1 MMRISSMKKIALLAC
16 VLAVWACCLL
26 YIENEQ
32 RLKSIHG
39 NLLFSSAEK
48 IENVKKIKI
57 QSTGNQVTIYQDENM
72 WKVVEA
78 DNYYADLNLVRLFL
92 ERISMARK
100 GNEIPAEEQKD
111 SEWITISLYDASN
124 QKLDDVQLSNPY
136 HTGAHN
142 TRSEDGKKIYAT
154 NWAVNI
160 PDMKMSWTNHPLI
173 RFDSIEI
180 KSIENKGKKI
190 TRDYKGMPFF
200 YAKDKSRYNSEKHTK
215 VFDVLTGLWYDDVL
229 SSQEFDEK
237 KYPQQQQLKVTS
249 FDGLETEITLYTDSK
264 EYWAKINISTN
275 KLPTQEVKNYVA
287 NNSFLYEDWW
297 FKLTPEEG
305 KALLLFQL

>member
-1 MMRISSMKKIALLAC
+1 MRISSMKKIALLAC
-16 VLAVWACCLL
+16 VLTVWASCLL

-32 RLKSIHG
+32 RLKNIHG

-57 QSTGNQVTIYQDENM
+57 KSARNQVTIYQDENM
-72 WKVVEA
+72 WKVLEA
-78 DNYYADLNLVRLFL
+78 DNYYADLNLVRMLL
-92 ERISMARK
+92 ERISMART
-100 GNEIPAEEQKD
+100 GNEIPAETLKD
-111 SEWITISLYDASN
+111 SEWISISLYGASD
-124 QKLDDVQLSNPY
+124 QKLDEVQLSNPY
-136 HTGAHN
+136 RSGSHN

-154 NWAVNI
+154 NWVVNI
-160 PDMKMSWTNHPLI
+160 PDQKMSWTNHPLI

-180 KSIENKGKKI
+180 KSIENNGKKI
-190 TRDYKGMPFF
+190 TRDYKGMPFS
-200 YAKDKSRYNSEKHTK
+200 YAENKFQYNTQKHTK

-237 KYPQQQQLKVTS
+237 KYSHQQQLKLTS
-249 FDGLETEITLYTDSK
+249 FDGLETEITLYTDNK

-305 KALLLFQL
+305 KALFLFQL